1 MITINVRGIILWA
14 YLDSGSSR
22 NFISSEALRMLK
34 LTPIR
39 YETRQIVTLS
49 GTTKQSLPIFEVT
62 MTSLDGKTSEKIE
75 LTGGKLSDFTTVHRP
90 KLSDLKSKY
99 KHTAGKGF

>member
-1 MITINVRGIILWA
+1 MIPINLRGTILWA

-39 YETRQIVTLS
+39 HEMRQIVTLS
-49 GTTKQSLPIFEVT
+49 GTTKTSLPIFEVT

-75 LTGGKLSDFTTVHRP
+75 LTGSKLSDFTTVHLL

-99 KHTAGKGF
+99 KHTTDKGF

>member
-1 MITINVRGIILWA
+1 MIPVNIKGTTLWA

-22 NFISSEALRMLK
+22 NFISSDAVRKLK

-39 YETRQIVTLS
+39 HETRQIVTLS

-62 MTSLDGKTSEKIE
+62 MTSLEGKTRERVE
-75 LTGGKLSDFTTVHRP
+75 LTGSKMSDFTTVLRP
-90 KLSDLKSKY
+90 KLSYLK
-99 KHTAGKGF
+99 